1 MFAVLSMF
9 SVLSML
15 SVLSVLSMLSVFSVL
30 SMLSVF
36 PVLSMLSVYLL
47 MLRLML
53 RLMLLLLMLRL
64 MLMYVL
70 MLRLMLLL
78 LMLRLMLM
86 LLMCLLLMLKLQ
98 SKYSVYTEHYDVLI
112 ESIFCK
118 FIMVSFL
125 IIIAYRFSSPMR
137 KIHMRE
143 LKSEPHGLRVSTI
156 HHHHILSQKYS
167 HICCYLNMLLLQPE
181 ALYSFQWDRLYNV
194 FPQDKY
200 SYLK

>member
-1 MFAVLSMF
+1 MNNHHDITKKERQFYLLSMLSVL

-64 MLMYVL
+64 MLM
-70 MLRLMLLL
+70 
-78 LMLRLMLM
+78 

-98 SKYSVYTEHYDVLI
+98 SKYSVYTEHYDV
-112 ESIFCK
+112 FCK

-181 ALYSFQWDRLYNV
+181 ALYSFQCHCLGNI

-200 SYLK
+200 TYLK

>member
-64 MLMYVL
+64 MLM
-70 MLRLMLLL
+70 
-78 LMLRLMLM
+78 

-112 ESIFCK
+112 ESIYFCK